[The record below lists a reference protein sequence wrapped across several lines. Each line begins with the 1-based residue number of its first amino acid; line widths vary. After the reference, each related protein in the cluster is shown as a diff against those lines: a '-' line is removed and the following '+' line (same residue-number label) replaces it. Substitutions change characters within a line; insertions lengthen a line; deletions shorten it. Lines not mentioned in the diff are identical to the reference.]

1 MGSVTLAASADIPP
15 PPPFAAAEDETA
27 PRCAGAADD
36 GAACATI
43 ADALADLLSTR
54 VCPAVYRQALL
65 QGKSPPPP
73 PLLRARCAG
82 WTPPAEAET
91 PRFLRRIVDAGL
103 GRTLLDLLIA
113 RKVARGAA

>member
-1 MGSVTLAASADIPP
+1 MALETSPIPP
-15 PPPFAAAEDETA
+15 PPPFAAAEA
-27 PRCAGAADD
+27 AACGFAGAVED
-36 GAACATI
+36 GAACATV

-54 VCPAVYRQALL
+54 VCPTIYRAAWL

-82 WTPPAEAET
+82 WVPVPEAEA

-103 GRTLLDLLIA
+103 GRTLLDLL
-113 RKVARGAA
+113 VARRLARGEA

>member
-1 MGSVTLAASADIPP
+1 MALETSPIPP
-15 PPPFAAAEDETA
+15 PPPFAAAEDPA
-27 PRCAGAADD
+27 ARGFAGAVED
-36 GAACATI
+36 GAACATV

-54 VCPAVYRQALL
+54 VCPTVYRAAWL

-82 WTPPAEAET
+82 WVPVPEAET

-103 GRTLLDLLIA
+103 GRTLLDLL
-113 RKVARGAA
+113 VARRLARGEA

>member
-1 MGSVTLAASADIPP
+1 VGSVTLAASADIPP

-36 GAACATI
+36 GATCATI

-54 VCPAVYRQALL
+54 VCPAVYKQALL

-82 WTPPAEAET
+82 WAPPAEADA
-91 PRFLRRIVDAGL
+91 PRFLRRVFDAGL
-103 GRTLLDLLIA
+103 GRALLGLLIA